1 MGTQRGQLDSR
12 LGELHSQL
20 DEGDSPVEALQAEHQ
35 NALEER
41 VRADRVLAE
50 ARTLLDGIDAE
61 LRNYEQ
67 TRHQRD
73 EQALAQRERIS
84 QRKLDQQ
91 ALVLSAEQ
99 LQAAVEKAGFVLRTC
114 STHCP
119 RTPAWATGA
128 GRAPDRCR
136 MRRLEPVNLAAIHE
150 YGEAS
155 QRSEYLDSQ
164 HVDLTTALETLEDAI
179 RKIDRETRGRFKD
192 TFDRVNA
199 GVQAL
204 YPRLFGGGHAYLELT
219 GEDLLDTGVTIMAR
233 PPGKRVSSISLL
245 SGGEKAMTAVALV
258 LPSSSSIR
266 RRSACWTRWTRRWTS
281 QRRPPGQ
288 HGQGNEREGAVPVR
302 QPQQGDDGSRAP
314 ACRA

>member
-20 DEGDSPVEALQAEHQ
+20 DEGDSPIEALQAEHQ

-41 VRADRVLAE
+41 VRADRVLTE

-73 EQALAQRERIS
+73 EQALVQREHFAA
-84 QRKLDQQ
+84 Q
-91 ALVLSAEQ
+91 AP
-99 LQAAVEKAGFVLRTC
+99 AGAGAQCRHPASGGGKGRLR
-114 STHCP
+114 
-119 RTPAWATGA
+119 AA
-128 GRAPDRCR
+128 GRAQRTAEDARLGDWEQAVHQIDAR

-155 QRSEYLDSQ
+155 QRSDYLDSQ
-164 HVDLTTALETLEDAI
+164 HADLTTALETLEDAI

-199 GVQAL
+199 GVQARTRACSAAT
-204 YPRLFGGGHAYLELT
+204 PTWMT

-233 PPGKRVSSISLL
+233 PPQARVHL
-245 SGGEKAMTAVALV
+245 AAV
-258 LPSSSSIR
+258 R
-266 RRSACWTRWTRRWTS
+266 R
-281 QRRPPGQ
+281 
-288 HGQGNEREGAVPVR
+288 
-302 QPQQGDDGSRAP
+302 
-314 ACRA
+314 

>member
-1 MGTQRGQLDSR
+1 MGDLESTRQRLEGERRQLTEARDLARDAARAVRERSHALALTLESQRAQLASLSQALERMGTQRGQLDSR

-41 VRADRVLAE
+41 VRADRVLTE

-91 ALVLSAEQ
+91 ALVLSADT
-99 LQAAVEKAGFVLRTC
+99 LQAAVEKAGFVLQDVLNALPEDARLGDWEQAV
-114 STHCP
+114 HQID
-119 RTPAWATGA
+119 A
-128 GRAPDRCR
+128 R

-155 QRSEYLDSQ
+155 QRSDYLDSQ
-164 HVDLTTALETLEDAI
+164 HADLTTALETLEDAI

-245 SGGEKAMTAVALV
+245 SGGE
-258 LPSSSSIR
+258 R
-266 RRSACWTRWTRRWTS
+266 R
-281 QRRPPGQ
+281 
-288 HGQGNEREGAVPVR
+288 
-302 QPQQGDDGSRAP
+302 
-314 ACRA
+314 